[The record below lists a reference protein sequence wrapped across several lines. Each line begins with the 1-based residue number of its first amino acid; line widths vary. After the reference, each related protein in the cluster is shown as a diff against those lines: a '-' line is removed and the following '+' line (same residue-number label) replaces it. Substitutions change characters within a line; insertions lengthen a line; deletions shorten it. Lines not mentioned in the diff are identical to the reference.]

1 MDINEKVKTE
11 LEERVKKIEDFIAD
25 RGLGS
30 KQLQKARRAQ
40 RNVNLAVFVGSLVTI
55 AGITVWALTS
65 NSDED

>member
-11 LEERVKKIEDFIAD
+11 LEGRVKKIEDFIAD

-30 KQLQKARRAQ
+30 KQLQKARNAQ

-55 AGITVWALTS
+55 AGITVWALSS
-65 NSDED
+65 NSEED

>member
-11 LEERVKKIEDFIAD
+11 LEGRIKKIEDFIAD

-30 KQLQKARRAQ
+30 KQLHKARKAQ

-55 AGITVWALTS
+55 AGITVWALSS
-65 NSDED
+65 NSEED